1 MTRLRDM
8 VLIADSDV
16 ERAERLAASCAERGV
31 DVQIAAHGARAL
43 EIALAELPVAL
54 VTQLDLPLIEGARL
68 AEILRANP
76 RTESTGI
83 LFIADERTVPPGG
96 DAAGSVL
103 PGHADPETIAHFV
116 QALLL
121 KHRPPR
127 EDNTPEPLGGIEGE
141 LAQLPLS
148 ELIEL
153 FHMNRKTGR
162 ILLQRGPVRRRQSG
176 QVALHEGDVVHAATG
191 QVQGEKA
198 LYRLFAWKRGR
209 FQFVPDPVIGE
220 LSIDRPTRV
229 LLREGRR
236 QAAEWD
242 RLAGQIPPAH
252 SRASLV
258 VAREDLP
265 SVLHPLTQEVL
276 LALEGTDRVDQVMD
290 RCAFPDYQVL
300 RTLVTLVRRGIVE
313 LRSGGH
319 EASAR
324 AGQAA
329 VPRGVAARI
338 RERME
343 RTRCGGDAKV
353 LVLASGDD
361 AAHALAARI
370 GALPGASEAPASIPA
385 NAMAPLGQLDLDE
398 ETAVRWI
405 AAPADARFRPI
416 WPTGA
421 YGALAVLFAHAGPVE
436 QSVQSLRSAIDA
448 IGSLPR
454 VRTLHALFSEKAG
467 EGAAASL
474 CEALALFDDRR
485 VVEIPLDAGR
495 EGDEAFRELL
505 RRVLA

>member
-31 DVQIAAHGARAL
+31 DVQVATHGARAL

-83 LFIADERTVPPGG
+83 LFIADERTVPPEG
-96 DAAGSVL
+96 DAAGRVL

-127 EDNTPEPLGGIEGE
+127 EETPEPLGGIEGE

-153 FHMNRKTGR
+153 FHVNRKTGR
-162 ILLQRGPVRRRQSG
+162 ILLERGPARRRESG
-176 QVALHEGDVVHAATG
+176 QVALRVGDVVHAAIG
-191 QVQGEKA
+191 RVEGEKA
-198 LYRLFAWKRGR
+198 LYRLFAWNRGH
-209 FQFVPDPVIGE
+209 FQFVPDPSIGE
-220 LSIDRPTRV
+220 QSIERPTRA

-242 RLAGQIPPAH
+242 RLAGEISPAQT
-252 SRASLV
+252 RASLV
-258 VAREDLP
+258 VAREELP

-276 LALEGTDRVDQVMD
+276 LALEGTDRVDHLLD
-290 RCAFPDYQVL
+290 RCSFPDFQVL
-300 RTLVTLVRRGIVE
+300 RTLMTLVRRGIVE
-313 LRSGGH
+313 MRS
-319 EASAR
+319 ASHDASSR
-324 AGQAA
+324 AAKAA
-329 VPRGVAARI
+329 VPPGVAARI
-338 RERME
+338 RQRME

-370 GALPGASEAPASIPA
+370 AALPGASDAPASIPA
-385 NAMAPLGQLDLDE
+385 NAMAPLGQIDLDE
-398 ETAVRWI
+398 ETAVRWV
-405 AAPADARFRPI
+405 AAPSDGRFRPI
-416 WPTGA
+416 WPTGS
-421 YGALAVLFAHAGPVE
+421 YGALAVVFAHAGPVE

-454 VRTLHALFSEKAG
+454 VRMLHALFSEKAG

-485 VVEIPLDAGR
+485 VVEIPLAAGR
-495 EGDEAFRELL
+495 EADESFRELL